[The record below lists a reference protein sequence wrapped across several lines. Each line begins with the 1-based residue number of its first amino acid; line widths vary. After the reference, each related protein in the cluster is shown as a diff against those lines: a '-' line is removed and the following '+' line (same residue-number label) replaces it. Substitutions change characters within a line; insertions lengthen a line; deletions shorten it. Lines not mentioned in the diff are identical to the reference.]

1 MPRVMHGL
9 TSTQTFEFISLYFS
23 IAPLPPHWVVNVV
36 CPHIGIGIPIFWIS
50 TWLGILGVT
59 IIHTTIGSGLDEMT
73 SADDFHLISWRNF
86 FGLAAIVVAVLIPVG
101 LRYVWKKE
109 LQGVA
114 QADAG
119 TAASEEEGEAP
130 LFVFADEEEEL
141 EDEVL
146 QSGPAAVVKG
156 KQTTTS
162 LGNGLGSNARLV
174 LMQDDEEEMEFQPEM
189 DSSDEEDVI
198 PTRG

>member
-1 MPRVMHGL
+1 M
-9 TSTQTFEFISLYFS
+9 
-23 IAPLPPHWVVNVV
+23 NVV
-36 CPHIGIGIPIFWIS
+36 CPHIGIRIPIFWLS

-114 QADAG
+114 QADVG
-119 TAASEEEGEAP
+119 EDVTTEPEGEAP
-130 LFVFADEEEEL
+130 FLAYADDDGSED

-146 QSGPAAVVKG
+146 QMGPAVVDKG
-156 KQTTTS
+156 KKVKTV
-162 LGNGLGSNARLV
+162 LGEGVDGNAKLV
-174 LMQDDEEEMEFQPEM
+174 LMQEDDETIDAGFLPDEC
-189 DSSDEEDVI
+189 SDEDDEVAG
-198 PTRG
+198 RGRNLSQ